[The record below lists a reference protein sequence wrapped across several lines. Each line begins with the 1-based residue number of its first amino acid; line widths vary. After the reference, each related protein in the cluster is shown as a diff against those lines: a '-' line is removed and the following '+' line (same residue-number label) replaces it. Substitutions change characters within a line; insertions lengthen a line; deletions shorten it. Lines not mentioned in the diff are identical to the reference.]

1 MDIAHRRLAN
11 QDLTTPRLT
20 HPEAVV
26 AWMGAVQAQDYA
38 AAKWALG
45 LRLVDATDE
54 VVEQA
59 FTDGSIVRTHVLRP
73 TWHFVAP
80 ADIRWMLA
88 LTGPR
93 VRALSAPYF
102 RKLGLDQRVLARCNA
117 AIERALRGGK
127 QCTREQLRDVL
138 QEAGIQADGELRLPY
153 ILTHGELDAL
163 ICSGPR
169 QGKQFTYM
177 LLEERV
183 PPAPAMERDESVRE
197 LARRFFLSHGPATPQ
212 DFAKWSGLTVA
223 DARLGIELAGHDLRK
238 ETWGRQSFWCSA
250 AESAAPPEPRTRPRP
265 TAYLLPNYD
274 EYTIGYRDHDAVFDA
289 PNMSQLI
296 FAHTIILDGQVAG
309 TWKRTLKKREVVIEL
324 NTFTKLTKAQSRLI
338 GAAAKRYGKFL
349 GLEAVIS

>member
-1 MDIAHRRLAN
+1 MDIAHRRLVN
-11 QDLTTPRLT
+11 QHLTAPRLT
-20 HPEAVV
+20 RPEAVV

-45 LRLVDATDE
+45 LRLVEATDD
-54 VVEQA
+54 VVERA
-59 FTDGSIVRTHVLRP
+59 FNDGSIVRTHVLRP

-80 ADIRWMLA
+80 VDIRWMLA

-102 RKLGLDQRVLARCNA
+102 RKLGLDENVLSRCNA

-127 QCTREQLRDVL
+127 QLTREQLRSAL
-138 QEAGIQADGELRLPY
+138 QEAGIQADEELRLPY
-153 ILTHGELDAL
+153 ILIHAELEAL

-183 PPAPAMERDESVRE
+183 PKARAMERNESVRE
-197 LARRFFLSHGPATPQ
+197 LTRRFFASHGPATPQ

-223 DARLGIELAGHDLRK
+223 DARLGIELAGDELCK
-238 ETWGRQSFWCSA
+238 ESWEGRLFWFSA
-250 AESAAPPEPRTRPRP
+250 AESATQPEASTRPTP

-274 EYTIGYRDHDAVFDA
+274 EYTIGYKDHAAVFDTSKMA
-289 PNMSQLI
+289 QLI
-296 FAHTIILDGQVAG
+296 FAHTVILDGQVAG
-309 TWKRTLKKREVVIEL
+309 TWKRTLRKREVVIEL

-349 GLEAVIS
+349 GLEAMIP